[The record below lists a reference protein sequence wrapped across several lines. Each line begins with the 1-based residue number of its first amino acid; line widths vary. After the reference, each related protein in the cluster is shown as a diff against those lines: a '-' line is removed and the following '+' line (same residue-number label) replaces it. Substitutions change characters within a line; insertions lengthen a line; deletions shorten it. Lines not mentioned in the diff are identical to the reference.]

1 MSEEQQ
7 ILLML
12 KGLLAEM
19 TSEQRARYDKA
30 YADIKAII
38 DQGDPERMALIVHGA
53 ELNAQ

>member
-19 TSEQRARYDKA
+19 TSDQRARYDKA
-30 YADIKAII
+30 YAEIKAVI

>member
-19 TSEQRARYDKA
+19 TSDQRARYDKA
-30 YADIKAII
+30 YAEIKAVI
-38 DQGDPERMALIVHGA
+38 DQGEPERMALIVHGA

>member
-38 DQGDPERMALIVHGA
+38 DQGDPECMALIVHGA